1 MQNLYLIPTYLA
13 PDTQEQVLVPRL
25 IELVKSLDIFF
36 VENIKTA
43 RRFIASLKIGKVID
57 DITFHDLTKDSNYDD
72 ILTLMSQIE
81 GDVGVLSEAGCPG
94 VADPGAMA
102 VDVAQQLRIK
112 VHPVVGPS
120 SILLALMGSGFNG
133 QSFAFN
139 GYLPIDKKE
148 RSKRLRELENISF
161 RNGQTQL
168 FMETPY
174 RNRQLV
180 EAICQSCNPNTKLSV
195 ALNLTAPDEYIKTQT
210 VAKWKQ
216 TNTDFMHKK
225 PAIFSFGR

>member
-13 PDTQEQVLVPRL
+13 PDTKDQVLVPQVIDL
-25 IELVKSLDIFF
+25 IKNLDIFF

-43 RRFIASLKIGKVID
+43 RRFISSLKIGKVID
-57 DITFHDLTKDSNYDD
+57 DITFYDLTKDSEYDD

-81 GDVGVLSEAGCPG
+81 GDIGVLSEAGCPG

-102 VDVAQQLRIK
+102 VDVAHQLHMK
-112 VHPVVGPS
+112 VHPIVGPS

-139 GYLPIDKKE
+139 GYLPIDKKD
-148 RSKRLRELENISF
+148 RAQRLRELENISF
-161 RNGQTQL
+161 KSGQTQL

-174 RNRQLV
+174 RNRQMLDS
-180 EAICQSCNPNTKLSV
+180 ICKVCNPNTKLSV
-195 ALNLTAPDEYIKTQT
+195 ALNLTAPDAYIRTQT